1 MISRGETHQ
10 RCPPVAYVPQLHYIG
25 NSRIKLILLKAKPTK
40 PILNRFLK
48 FINDLLYA
56 WSRLRL
62 SLQTSPDKGS
72 IQFVFNHGDLPITP
86 FWIWQ
91 FPDAHLTEEDTK
103 TVHINL
109 NKIRDENERKYST
122 ALEFLTSNESK
133 CLDPFLSRDKRSHL
147 TI

>member
-1 MISRGETHQ
+1 MSYDFLGGGCTKDVLQQHTHH
-10 RCPPVAYVPQLHYIG
+10 YNYIG
-25 NSRIKLILLKAKPTK
+25 NSRITLILLKAKPTK

-62 SLQTSPDKGS
+62 SLQTFPDKGS

-86 FWIWQ
+86 HWIWQ

-109 NKIRDENERKYST
+109 NKIRDQNERKYST
-122 ALEFLTSNESK
+122 ALKFLTSNE
-133 CLDPFLSRDKRSHL
+133 
-147 TI
+147 